1 MCATGPTSKLTEMNE
16 LLKDPTYN
24 RMGSNIALFPVAGIN
39 VVRFDCK
46 CCGLQP
52 PHYQCIG
59 WIIAFDTMCC
69 PVQFWFSWRYQ
80 LKEMQKEY
88 HAVAVDMRLVCCEG
102 MYSWVLRSQ
111 HSRWY
116 GMVCT

>member
-39 VVRFDCK
+39 VVRFDCR

-52 PHYQCIG
+52 TYYQCIG
-59 WIIAFDTMCC
+59 WIIAFDYNVLSC
-69 PVQFWFSWRYQ
+69 
-80 LKEMQKEY
+80 
-88 HAVAVDMRLVCCEG
+88 AVLVLLALPAEG
-102 MYSWVLRSQ
+102 DAEGVPCGCRGHEVSVL
-111 HSRWY
+111 
-116 GMVCT
+116 